1 MTKTL
6 SLGGDAK
13 DLLQLLFQIISSTNT
28 DPLLHL
34 SEIIQNEMDADAS
47 EITITFYR
55 HEQKRKGTLE
65 KIVIEGNGF
74 GFLESFE
81 HYSMHIG
88 DSIKKKCNEYLDR
101 ASLGLSRGQFC
112 IGIQG
117 FRAVCDEIQVINK
130 TKNDQ
135 HPSTKDGRTF
145 DDPDFSK
152 MFQNRKMIL
161 KSNTLDVT
169 IFEEKDFSDY
179 RKDYGV
185 TCILIRPKVDINS
198 SNLVKFLSQ
207 NKRAALLAD
216 RNLKIS
222 VIDGSFEEIV
232 KPIKYIGEPLIIELG
247 HPKESKDFKYRG
259 LGKVKATLY
268 FHEPKPGSKIR
279 LDVKKEPV
287 VFDITQLQEFQ
298 GPPWNSD
305 TLEGIIEYDLLEK
318 SPIRTGVARD
328 GIFWPAFLDIM
339 DELTKKVEE
348 KVKEYEE
355 KAKTRKDEELMA
367 KLERVYGEVKR
378 LLGFTTWFDKPI
390 ENIKLG
396 PLDHIEV
403 FPAEVANVPALTTS
417 KLYVRAY
424 DKDGNVL
431 KEKDSIEF
439 KWNVNNDLGTII
451 PKQNGEV
458 IFKAGS
464 KIGPSTLEVQVHDLK
479 IDKSLTSKIEIAITY
494 PKPMGGKLTVV
505 KIEPMFCKI
514 AVGSEKGFKAVAE
527 DEDRNII
534 TRGVTYYWSV
544 PIDETTGASFNVNE
558 GEYVILKSGN
568 NQGAVKLQ
576 VIATQNGNKATDFAM
591 ITVVEKEKKRGKKPK
606 PKDTGLPTPDWYSGA
621 DEFPLRHS
629 YLTKD
634 GMKLYI
640 NDGHPDYKQA
650 SIAGPTRRQKY
661 IAYLYAKELAK
672 KECEVTGSTDIG
684 EKILDVLSKIDR
696 FWY

>member
-1 MTKTL
+1 MTQTL

-47 EITITFYR
+47 EISVTFCRY
-55 HEQKRKGTLE
+55 EPKRKGKLE
-65 KIVIEGNGF
+65 KIIIEGNGF

-117 FRAVCDEIQVINK
+117 FRAVCDEIQIVNK
-130 TKNDQ
+130 TREDK
-135 HPSTKDGRTF
+135 HPITKDGRAF
-145 DDPDFSK
+145 DDSNFFK
-152 MFQNRKMIL
+152 MFKNRKMIL

-169 IFEEKDFSDY
+169 VLEEEDFTDY

-185 TCILIRPKVDINS
+185 TCTLIRPKLDINS
-198 SNLVKFLSQ
+198 SNLAKFLSQ
-207 NKRAALLAD
+207 NKRAQLLAN
-216 RNLKIS
+216 RNLKITI
-222 VIDGSFEEIV
+222 IDGSFEEIV

-247 HPKESKDFKYRG
+247 HPKELKDYKYRG

-268 FHEPKPGSKIR
+268 FHEPKLGSKIR
-279 LDVKKEPV
+279 LDVKNEPV

-298 GPPWNSD
+298 GPPWNSE
-305 TLEGIIEYDLLEK
+305 TVEGIVEYDLLEK
-318 SPIRTGVARD
+318 SPLRTGVERD
-328 GIFWPAFLDIM
+328 EIFWPTFLDIM
-339 DELTKKVEE
+339 DELAKKIEE

-355 KAKTRKDEELMA
+355 KAKTKKDEELMM
-367 KLERVYGEVKR
+367 KLEKVYGEVKR
-378 LLGFTTWFDKPI
+378 LLGFTTWFNKPI
-390 ENIKLG
+390 DNIMLG

-403 FPAEVANVPALTTS
+403 FPAEVANIPAMTTS
-417 KLYVRAY
+417 KLFVRAY

-431 KEKDSIEF
+431 KEKDGIEF
-439 KWNVNNDLGTII
+439 KWSINNDLGKIY

-464 KIGPSTLEVQVHDLK
+464 KIGPSTLGVQVQDLK
-479 IDKSLTSKIEIAITY
+479 IEKMLTSKIEIAITY
-494 PKPMGGKLTVV
+494 PKPMGGKLTSV
-505 KIEPMFCKI
+505 KIEPMFCKV
-514 AVGSEKGFKAVAE
+514 AVGSEKDFKAIAE

-534 TRGVTYYWSV
+534 NRGITYFWSI
-544 PIDETTGASFNVNE
+544 PIDETVGASLNVNE
-558 GEYVILKSGN
+558 GETVILKSGN
-568 NQGAVKLQ
+568 NQGAIKLQ
-576 VIATQNGNKATDFAM
+576 VIASQNGNRATDFAM
-591 ITVVEKEKKRGKKPK
+591 ITVIEKEKKRGKKPK
-606 PKDTGLPTPDWYSGA
+606 PKDSGLPTLDYYNEPN
-621 DEFPLRHS
+621 EFPLRHS
-629 YLTKD
+629 YLIPDGTK
-634 GMKLYI
+634 MYY
-640 NDGHPDYKQA
+640 NEGHPDYKQA
-650 SIAGPTRRQKY
+650 FAAGPKYRQKY

-672 KECEVTGSTDIG
+672 KECEATGSADLG
-684 EKILDVLSKIDR
+684 EKILDVLSKIER